1 MFKKV
6 STNFAWFMVV
16 LGGVVEC
23 FWVSGLKHS
32 SEIWHYIFTMVG
44 VCISFACMLKACEVL
59 EVSIVYSVFV
69 GIGTAGVVL
78 NEMLIFNE
86 PISIIKLIL
95 ITILLLSV
103 VGLKFTSKES

>member
-1 MFKKV
+1 MFKQM
-6 STNFAWFMVV
+6 SANFAWFMVV

-32 SEIWHYIFTMVG
+32 SEIWHYVLTIIG
-44 VCISFACMLKACEVL
+44 VYISFACMLKACEKL

-69 GIGTAGVVL
+69 GIGTVGVVL

-86 PISIIKLIL
+86 PVSIIKIIL
-95 ITILLLSV
+95 IAILLLSV
-103 VGLKFTSKES
+103 IGLKFASKES